1 MEEPSEDTD
10 FADIRPRPRLG
21 VIVVVA
27 LLHVAAIF
35 ALIRAFAPDFTAQVT
50 RTIVSTFNVT
60 VTTPPPTPPPS
71 KAPDK
76 AGREGLEGKKAKPK
90 EVKAPEPKVD
100 IAKQT
105 APKVASTGNA
115 NTSGAR
121 DAGAGTGAGGAGSG
135 TGAGGSGDGS
145 GGGAATKAEKIAGD
159 IRPRD
164 LPPGGRETRQGSY
177 VNVALTVGTDG
188 KVKGCRVFRASP
200 DAEADQRVC
209 QLATERFRFRPA
221 TDRGGNPVQ
230 SVFGWQQRYCEGK
243 GACDRV
249 MR

>member
-27 LLHVAAIF
+27 LLHVAAIL

-60 VTTPPPTPPPS
+60 VTTPPPSPPPPPP

-90 EVKAPEPKVD
+90 EVKAPEPK
-100 IAKQT
+100 IAISRQT

-145 GGGAATKAEKIAGD
+145 GGGAATKAVKIAGE
-159 IRPRD
+159 INSARD
-164 LPPGGRETRQGSY
+164 YPRETRDLRIDDY
-177 VNVALTVGTDG
+177 VVVALTVGADG
-188 KVKGCRVFRASP
+188 RVKGCRVHRSSKDP
-200 DAEADQRVC
+200 QADQITCR
-209 QLATERFRFRPA
+209 LATDRFRFKPA
-221 TDRGGNPVQ
+221 TDAAGNPVQ
-230 SVFGWQQRYCEGK
+230 STYGWQQRWFYNK
-243 GACDRV
+243 KD
-249 MR
+249 